1 MVRGWYCNRRHEQR
15 FLSIEEVAN
24 ACCIDKNKVREW
36 LAGNHLRRARPGEDL
51 LDAAEVVSFLIRHN
65 IPVSPWLLPAKTEK
79 ILFIAATESEFQD
92 QEDKFDLIC
101 RYFADSC
108 NILVET
114 AIAGNYA
121 DLSILTFSPN
131 VVVIFVRE
139 FDEHTANTLNVLS
152 SIPERKTILVVDD
165 LIMREINGG
174 LITLPADLI
183 VGDMVPLEQLNSQLR
198 SVFDNRYEERRPLS
212 IS

>member
-1 MVRGWYCNRRHEQR
+1 MVRGWYCNRQHEQR
-15 FLSIEEVAN
+15 LLSIEEVAS

-36 LAGNHLRRARPGEDL
+36 LAGNHLRRARAGEDL

-65 IPVSPWLLPAKTEK
+65 IPVSPWLLPVKTEK
-79 ILFIAATESEFQD
+79 ILFIAANESEFQD

-101 RYFADSC
+101 RFFADSC

-139 FDEHTANTLNVLS
+139 FDEHTASTLNVFS

-165 LIMREINGG
+165 LIMKEMHDG
-174 LITLPADLI
+174 LIALPADLI
-183 VGDMVPLEQLNSQLR
+183 VSDTLPLEQLHSQLH
-198 SVFDNRYEERRPLS
+198 SVFINRCEERRPLS